1 MHAIRWLYPLRIGFP
16 GRWGVGFRSWQSATT
31 SSIRYILSRCNTAMG
46 EKMRVR
52 CLGNLF
58 VTGVLVLLPLL
69 LGGCGSWFGGS
80 TVDPPA
86 ELPVLDK
93 TRQLEP
99 EIVWSRD
106 VGSGSDDQYL
116 QLRPW
121 IEADRVYVANHAG
134 DVQALDI
141 ENGKKVWSV
150 DTKLSIS
157 GGPGVG
163 AGLVLVGTSDAE
175 LLALEQS
182 SGDERWRVRVSSEV
196 LSVPAAALDTVVVHT
211 TDGKLLGLDA
221 ATGTERWRYERE
233 VPVLTLRG
241 SSSPVIDG
249 GMVFCGLAGGKLLAL
264 DLSSGDPV
272 WESAVTVPSGR
283 SELERLAD
291 IDGDPVLYGA
301 TVYVATYQGAVAAI
315 AATSGKTLWTREL
328 SSYSELAADWRQVY
342 ASDDKGHVWALDGD
356 TGAARWRQESLYNRK
371 LSSPAVIGDY
381 VVVGDFDG
389 YLHWMSVDDGR
400 FVGRTRVGSQPIT
413 TGPRVV
419 NDVMYVLGDGG
430 DLAAMRAPKIDQ
442 P

>member
-1 MHAIRWLYPLRIGFP
+1 MYSLRWLYPSRIGFP
-16 GRWGVGFRSWQSATT
+16 GRWLVEFRSWQGART
-31 SSIRYILSRCNTAMG
+31 SNIRYIARSCNTAMG
-46 EKMRVR
+46 EKMRTR
-52 CLGNLF
+52 CRGNLF
-58 VTGVLVLLPLL
+58 VTGIFALTTLLIS
-69 LGGCGSWFGGS
+69 GCGSWFGGS
-80 TVDPPA
+80 TVNPPA
-86 ELPVLDK
+86 DLPVLDK
-93 TRQLEP
+93 ARLLDP
-99 EIVWSRD
+99 EILWTRD
-106 VGSGSDDQYL
+106 IGSGSDDQFL

-121 IEADRVYVANHAG
+121 IDADRVYVANHSG
-134 DVQALDI
+134 EVQALDAA
-141 ENGKKVWSV
+141 NGQAVWSV
-150 DTKLSIS
+150 DTDLRIS

-163 AGLVLVGTSDAE
+163 AGLVLLGSSDAE
-175 LLALEQS
+175 LLALDQS
-182 SGDERWRVRVSSEV
+182 SGEERWRIRVSSEV
-196 LSVPAAALDTVVVHT
+196 LSVPIAAIDTVVVHT
-211 TDGKLLGLDA
+211 NDGKLLGLDV
-221 ATGTERWRYERE
+221 ATGAERWRYERE

-249 GMVFCGLAGGKLLAL
+249 GMVYCGLAGGKLLAL

-272 WESAVTVPSGR
+272 WETAVTVPSGR

-315 AATSGKTLWTREL
+315 AGLSGNTLWTREL
-328 SSYSELAADWRQVY
+328 SSYSGLAADWRQVY
-342 ASDDKGHVWALDGD
+342 ASDDQGHVWALDGD

-389 YLHWMSVDDGR
+389 YLHWMSVDDGN
-400 FVGRTRVGSQPIT
+400 FIARTRVGSRPIT

-430 DLAAMRAPKIDQ
+430 DLAAMRAPTADQ